1 MDLDSKT
8 VDEVME
14 IDKYLQQERLV
25 PRMKTTL

>member
-14 IDKYLQQERLV
+14 MDEYLQQERLV